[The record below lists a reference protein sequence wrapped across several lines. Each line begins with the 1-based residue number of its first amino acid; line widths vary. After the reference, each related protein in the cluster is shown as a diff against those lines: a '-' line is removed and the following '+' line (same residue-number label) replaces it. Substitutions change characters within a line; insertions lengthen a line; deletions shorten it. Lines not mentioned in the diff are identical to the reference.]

1 MRQLIR
7 RSAPAAAAVM
17 WGLLASGCTL
27 QSAAGSNAIAAEDA
41 SASPW
46 QSLFDGTTMDQW
58 RGYRNED
65 ISAWHVTDGILTKDR
80 STGDLVT
87 RRQYGD
93 FELELDWRISKGGN
107 AGIFYRGTEEY
118 DHIYWSA
125 PEYQLLD
132 DANAPDGRNRLT
144 SSGSDYAVYP
154 SPAGFV
160 KPAGEWNST
169 RIIVRGNHVEHWLNG
184 HKLLEY
190 ELGSADWVA
199 RVKASKFKA
208 WPDYGKAAI
217 GYIGIQGDH
226 NGELSLRNIRIRE
239 LSQP

>member
-1 MRQLIR
+1 
-7 RSAPAAAAVM
+7 M

-125 PEYQLLD
+125 PEYQILD

-190 ELGSADWVA
+190 ELGSADWAA